1 MRVPGKASGGTGYLL
16 GRTRTDWGKRCRTK
30 PTRHA
35 AYLHDVGHH
44 EIRCLRVNSVL
55 HVERPPPVFAALDRS
70 ACLAR
75 NHPAHRDRGD
85 EPDALAEQR
94 DRAEV
99 LAGAEPRLR
108 TVVLVSGGL
117 STEEEPAEIDPFN
130 FAPRITVPV
139 LLIAGKDD
147 FVNPLELSQ
156 KPLMRLLGSAD
167 KRHFVFDGGHVPPN
181 MQEVVKETLDWW
193 RTQPKERQEKLKAG
207 ISPARE
213 AEVLK
218 TWNERPRPAAGG

>member
-1 MRVPGKASGGTGYLL
+1 MGA
-16 GRTRTDWGKRCRTK
+16 
-30 PTRHA
+30 
-35 AYLHDVGHH
+35 
-44 EIRCLRVNSVL
+44 
-55 HVERPPPVFAALDRS
+55 
-70 ACLAR
+70 
-75 NHPAHRDRGD
+75 
-85 EPDALAEQR
+85 DAGLVIAP
-94 DRAEV
+94 
-99 LAGAEPRLR
+99 LEPRLR

-181 MQEVVKETLDWW
+181 MQQVVKETLDWLDHHLG
-193 RTQPKERQEKLKAG
+193 P
-207 ISPARE
+207 P
-213 AEVLK
+213 
-218 TWNERPRPAAGG
+218 